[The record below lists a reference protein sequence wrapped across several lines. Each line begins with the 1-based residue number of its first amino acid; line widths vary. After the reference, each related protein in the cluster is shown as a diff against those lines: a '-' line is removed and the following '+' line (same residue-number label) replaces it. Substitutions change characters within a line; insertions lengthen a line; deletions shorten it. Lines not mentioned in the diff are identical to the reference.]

1 MLYGYILLSFHA
13 PHCTQTKPSSHCFNP
28 TVTFQPPCFAQTL
41 REVRSFNNGSCFWL
55 LYRVQC
61 SFVALWVLKIFHFIH
76 DCFDFRYKIPVLV
89 LNSAV
94 IPFSYAAFKRDLKN
108 EFKRLICTVTS
119 TKHEQRKTH
128 KNIHIAVARTSLF

>member
-1 MLYGYILLSFHA
+1 M
-13 PHCTQTKPSSHCFNP
+13 
-28 TVTFQPPCFAQTL
+28 FQPLCFAQTL
-41 REVRSFNNGSCFWL
+41 REVRSCNNGSCFWL

-61 SFVALWVLKIFHFIH
+61 SLLAFWVLKIFHFIH

-94 IPFSYAAFKRDLKN
+94 NPFAYAAFKRDLKN

-128 KNIHIAVARTSLF
+128 ENIHISVARMSLF